1 MHNQVGC
8 GFIMCIAVCLDMK
21 VMSLQQISNSNSCSS
36 GSIQLYEDTALQL
49 VNCLYWSL
57 CYQVFLLAYTLNGTW
72 IQCIINFAVGS

>member
-49 VNCLYWSL
+49 VE
-57 CYQVFLLAYTLNGTW
+57 LLVLEPLLSGLLISIHFEWNLDTMHN
-72 IQCIINFAVGS
+72 